1 MIRPV
6 SSRLA
11 DFLRLWPTPASS
23 DEVGCSAV
31 NRNVGGSNPPRG
43 ANSLVMQR
51 VASILKKLC
60 PLAMKCQ
67 IHESRLISINVDEGK
82 STRAGVSEVDQI
94 NRGQPRSIALKPSIR
109 LATECL
115 PTRMQVGG
123 RACLPPW
130 KLARPLNTSAFV
142 GTNRDGRA
150 DNFRFARQPPQNW
163 QGSEGISKSRR
174 P

>member
-43 ANSLVMQR
+43 ANSHYLCLRPLIVMQR
-51 VASILKKLC
+51 VANIFRKLC

-67 IHESRLISINVDEGK
+67 VRESRLISINVDERK
-82 STRAGVSEVDQI
+82 STGAGVSEVDQI
-94 NRGQPRSIALKPSIR
+94 NRGQPRSIALKPSTR

-115 PTRMQVGG
+115 PTRMLVGG
-123 RACLPPW
+123 RACLPP
-130 KLARPLNTSAFV
+130 
-142 GTNRDGRA
+142 
-150 DNFRFARQPPQNW
+150 
-163 QGSEGISKSRR
+163 GS
-174 P
+174 